1 MVSFQDYVRGII
13 ALLMSANRKTFANRW
28 LILLRGGVFAGSKAL
43 TLGYAGSWICWLF
56 DMLVLRYAGSSICWV
71 KFVSNFLGH

>member
-1 MVSFQDYVRGII
+1 VVSFQDYVRGII

-43 TLGYAGSWICWLF
+43 TLGYAGS
-56 DMLVLRYAGSSICWV
+56 SICWV
-71 KFVSNFLGH
+71 KFESNFLGH